1 MDLLAKALNQF
12 VNNLSNRISTL
23 SSTSGAKTYLLYMFS
38 DTDLDKLDNLLFQY
52 HLYFCAN
59 LAQFIFNI
67 TKINLTITYL
77 TGIA

>member
-23 SSTSGAKTYLLYMFS
+23 SSTSEAKTYLLYMS
-38 DTDLDKLDNLLFQY
+38 SGTDLDKLDNFLFQY

-59 LAQFIFNI
+59 PAQFIFNI

-77 TGIA
+77 TGIV